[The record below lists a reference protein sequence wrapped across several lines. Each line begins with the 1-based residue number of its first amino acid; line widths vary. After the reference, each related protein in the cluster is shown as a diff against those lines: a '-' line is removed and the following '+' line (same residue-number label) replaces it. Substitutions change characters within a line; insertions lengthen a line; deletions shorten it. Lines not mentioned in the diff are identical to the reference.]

1 MDLRRIIVDEL
12 EQEIWETL
20 HRHLAAIYAGD
31 WETYLQT
38 TSADV
43 AVYEWFVTPH
53 RIDGLSFHQFMMEHD
68 WAGAGTDW
76 RYDLLDP
83 RLQLL
88 GDVAVASYTLLLT
101 IHNGNGM
108 LHRTVNESRVLAR
121 SKEGWKVVHVHKSPG
136 ESSA

>member
-1 MDLRRIIVDEL
+1 MEATEREV
-12 EQEIWETL
+12 WETL

-31 WETYLQT
+31 WQTYLET
-38 TSADV
+38 TTEDV

-68 WAGAGTDW
+68 WMGVGADW

-88 GDVAVASYTLLLT
+88 GDVAIASYTLLLT
-101 IHNGNGM
+101 IHDEGGM
-108 LHRTVNESRVLAR
+108 RHKTINESRVLLRAP
-121 SKEGWKVVHVHKSPG
+121 EGWKVVHVHKSPG
-136 ESSA
+136 ERTG

>member
-1 MDLRRIIVDEL
+1 MEREV
-12 EQEIWETL
+12 WETL

-38 TSADV
+38 TVADV

-68 WAGAGTDW
+68 WMGVGSDW

-83 RLQLL
+83 RLQVY
-88 GDVAVASYTLLLT
+88 GDTAIASYTLLLT
-101 IHNGNGM
+101 IKGENG
-108 LHRTVNESRVLAR
+108 LEHRTINETRVLVR
-121 SKEGWKVVHVHKSPG
+121 QPEGWKVAHVHKSPG
-136 ESSA
+136 S